1 MNDTTKIK
9 SDTIL
14 KTVTNE
20 ASLKSGANLIE
31 SNGWLIPNDYGNVL
45 DEYVAFKEGL
55 LIVDFSDHGVI
66 SIEGKDSLDFL
77 HRMSTND
84 VISTNANDKTLNV
97 LTNANGRIIDAT
109 WMITGSEKQSAMLV
123 GSAGSG
129 LAVAQW
135 LEQYHFSEELDI
147 RDESGKY
154 GVFAVY
160 GKNAD
165 NIAAAENCDVIDS
178 VEYFAFVLVKESA
191 SEYWENLLEQG
202 AVPVGREAWNIRRIE
217 LGIPRYGFELT
228 ESANPLE
235 AGLFDS
241 ISFSKGCYIG
251 QEVIARMDTYD
262 KVSRQLRRLHF
273 SGEVDDSS
281 KPALSSDG
289 KKVGIVTSSVYSI
302 ELGKHIGLGYIKNKY
317 AELGNELLISESKET
332 AIVGESFSEFAV
344 DES

>member
-1 MNDTTKIK
+1 MNKTSNIETDA
-9 SDTIL
+9 IL
-14 KTVTNE
+14 KTVTNK
-20 ASLKSGANLIE
+20 AALKSGANLIE

-45 DEYVAFKEGL
+45 DEYVAFKEGVVA
-55 LIVDFSDHGVI
+55 IDFSDNGVVL
-66 SIEGKDSLDFL
+66 IEGKDSLDFL

-84 VISTNANDKTLNV
+84 VINTGENDRTLNV
-97 LTNANGRIIDAT
+97 LTNADGRIIDAA
-109 WMITGSEKQSAMLV
+109 WMITGPQKQSAMLV

-129 LAVAQW
+129 KMVARW

-160 GKNAD
+160 GENASD
-165 NIAAAENCDVIDS
+165 IAASLKCDVINSDKNS
-178 VEYFAFVLVKESA
+178 AFVLVKENA
-191 SEYWENLLEQG
+191 SEYWANLSEQG

-217 LGIPRYGFELT
+217 LGIPRFGFELT

-262 KVSRQLRRLHF
+262 KVARQLRRLHF

-281 KPALSSDG
+281 KPTLSSG
-289 KKVGIVTSSVYSI
+289 GRNVGIVTSSVYSI
-302 ELGKHIGLGYIKNKY
+302 ELGKHIGLGYIKNRY
-317 AELGNELLISESKET
+317 AELGNELLISDSKET
-332 AIVGESFSEFAV
+332 AIVGESFSEFAE
-344 DES
+344 DNS

>member
-1 MNDTTKIK
+1 MNKTSNIETDA
-9 SDTIL
+9 IL
-14 KTVTNE
+14 KTVTHE
-20 ASLKSGANLIE
+20 ASLKSGANLIK

-45 DEYVAFKEGL
+45 DEYVAFKESVVT
-55 LIVDFSDHGVI
+55 IDFSDHGVVL
-66 SIEGKDSLDFL
+66 IEGKDSLDFL

-84 VISTNANDKTLNV
+84 VISTKENDKTLNV

-109 WMITGSEKQSAMLV
+109 WMVTGPQKQSAMLI

-129 LAVAQW
+129 QMVAKW

-147 RDESGKY
+147 RDDSGKY

-160 GKNAD
+160 GEKASD
-165 NIAAAENCDVIDS
+165 FATSSDCDVIYSD
-178 VEYFAFVLVKESA
+178 EYSAYVLVKENAPS
-191 SEYWENLLEQG
+191 YWMNLLKQG

-217 LGIPRYGFELT
+217 LGIPRFGFELT

-262 KVSRQLRRLHF
+262 KVARQLRRLHF
-273 SGEVDDSS
+273 SGEVDESL

-289 KKVGIVTSSVYSI
+289 KNVGIVTSSVYSI
-302 ELGKHIGLGYIKNKY
+302 ELGKYIGLGFVKNKY
-317 AELGNELLISESKET
+317 AELGKELLISESKET
-332 AIVGESFSEFAV
+332 AIVGESFSEFV
-344 DES
+344 KENS

>member
-9 SDTIL
+9 TDTIL

-84 VISTNANDKTLNV
+84 VISTNANEKTLNV
-97 LTNANGRIIDAT
+97 LTNADGRIIDAT
-109 WMITGSEKQSAMLV
+109 WMITGPEKQSAMLV

-154 GVFAVY
+154 
-160 GKNAD
+160 
-165 NIAAAENCDVIDS
+165 
-178 VEYFAFVLVKESA
+178 LVKENA

-241 ISFSKGCYIG
+241 ISLSKGCYIG

-281 KPALSSDG
+281 KPVLSSDG

>member
-9 SDTIL
+9 TDTIL
-14 KTVTNE
+14 NTVTNE

-45 DEYVAFKEGL
+45 DEYVAFKERSL
-55 LIVDFSDHGVI
+55 VVDFSDHGVT

-97 LTNANGRIIDAT
+97 LTNADGRIIDAT
-109 WMITGSEKQSAMLV
+109 WMITGPEKQSAILV

-129 LAVAQW
+129 YAVAQW

-165 NIAAAENCDVIDS
+165 TVAASPSCDVIDS
-178 VEYFAFVLVKESA
+178 GENFAFVLVKENA

-228 ESANPLE
+228 EFANPLE
-235 AGLFDS
+235 AGLFSS

-281 KPALSSDG
+281 QPTLSSDG
-289 KKVGIVTSSVYSI
+289 KKVGIVTSSVYSL

-317 AELGNELLISESKET
+317 AEMGNELLVSESNET
-332 AIVGESFSEFAV
+332 AIVGESFSEFAA